1 MGKEVTPTLR
11 LSCRVTIQLHPFR
24 VAGGGND
31 VSPLVTLPTCP
42 LASASPKRSNLEIR
56 TGLGQ
61 RELGDGEAGE
71 RLIETLRDFAPER
84 RDLGSGGAL
93 QRNLGGDEFRFHD
106 REHLL
111 QRDILGFFRQTVATG
126 LTALRDDES
135 AFAEFVE
142 QLHQVI
148 GRDVF
153 EPGEFFDARDGRAAV
168 AAGELGED
176 AEGILEFEG
185 GFHALCL
192 GPGTGGFGS
201 EPTRMKVRSA
211 TSSGRMGAFGRAK

>member
-1 MGKEVTPTLR
+1 MP
-11 LSCRVTIQLHPFR
+11 P
-24 VAGGGND
+24 
-31 VSPLVTLPTCP
+31 
-42 LASASPKRSNLEIR
+42 RSDLEIR
-56 TGLGQ
+56 ARLGQ

-71 RLIETLRDFAPER
+71 RLVETLGDFAPER

-93 QRNLGGDEFRFHD
+93 QRDLGGDEIRLHD

-111 QRDILGFFRQTVATG
+111 QGDFFSGLRQTVAAG
-126 LTALRDDES
+126 LAALGDDET

-211 TSSGRMGAFGRAK
+211 TSSGRIGAFGRAK

>member
-1 MGKEVTPTLR
+1 MTPP
-11 LSCRVTIQLHPFR
+11 CHRVP
-24 VAGGGND
+24 
-31 VSPLVTLPTCP
+31 LPTCP
-42 LASASPKRSNLEIR
+42 LASASPKRSDLEIVAR
-56 TGLGQ
+56 VGQ
-61 RELGDGEAGE
+61 RELSDGEAGE
-71 RLIETLRDFAPER
+71 RFVETLRDFAPER

-93 QRNLGGDEFRFHD
+93 QRDLGVDELGLHD
-106 REHLL
+106 GEHLL
-111 QRDILGFFRQTVATG
+111 EGDVLGVLRETVAAG
-126 LTALRDDES
+126 LTALRDDEA

-148 GRDVF
+148 GRDVL

-192 GPGTGGFGS
+192 EPGTGGFGS

-211 TSSGRMGAFGRAK
+211 TSSGRIGAFGRAK